1 MKHMA
6 TSARRDGAAGGLH
19 TWAWR
24 ALVVGAVA
32 AVYVAAYGRF
42 VGRFFSFDDF
52 AVLTAV
58 DGIHVRT
65 PFDVLRFFAPW
76 PNFALYRPLTTVG
89 YFWTAWAVL
98 GLDPAR
104 WSLAQIGFHVVNALL
119 VCAIASRLLGSRPA
133 GLAAALV
140 YASAP
145 GHALAVRWSAFF
157 TITGTTLVYFVGL
170 WAWLRAAERW
180 RVPATLAIFVIGLMC
195 SEHAVSFPAALTAI
209 AVLGQGRRDGR
220 RLARELAPFWLVGSL
235 YVGAKLFFL
244 RVLAPRLNPLQARLF
259 RVAYAL
265 SFDPLPA
272 LDRLGR
278 YVAAVAPPLYAPE
291 HSATWYRGAGALTV
305 GLAAALVTASWLAGS
320 RRPRLGVTACGVVL
334 FLVGLAP
341 VLFLARHVF
350 PAYIGIAALGASLA
364 IVAPL
369 TALRR
374 GNAMALAV
382 AAAFVAVHLEWTA
395 AAVRSEEDFRNVD
408 GLGILA
414 ARWLRAVEQ
423 AAGPGTREVVV
434 PLDEVTVR
442 MFGVAHRLFLCAPYE
457 VRPVADLESV
467 PAQPDVVIV
476 RVPAEAGPDALHDWR
491 SIVRRCPR

>member
-1 MKHMA
+1 G
-6 TSARRDGAAGGLH
+6 ARRGRGGGGVRRGLRPLRRPLLLLRRLRRPHRGGRHPCADAVRRAAIP
-19 TWAWR
+19 R
-24 ALVVGAVA
+24 ALAQLRALPA
-32 AVYVAAYGRF
+32 A
-42 VGRFFSFDDF
+42 D
-52 AVLTAV
+52 
-58 DGIHVRT
+58 
-65 PFDVLRFFAPW
+65 
-76 PNFALYRPLTTVG
+76 TVG

-119 VCAIASRLLGSRPA
+119 VCAIASQLLGSRPA

-157 TITGTTLVYFVGL
+157 TITGTTLVYFLGL

-220 RLARELAPFWLVGSL
+220 GLARELAPFWLVGRR
-235 YVGAKLFFL
+235 YGGAKLFFL

-305 GLAAALVTASWLAGS
+305 GL
-320 RRPRLGVTACGVVL
+320 
-334 FLVGLAP
+334 
-341 VLFLARHVF
+341 
-350 PAYIGIAALGASLA
+350 
-364 IVAPL
+364 
-369 TALRR
+369 
-374 GNAMALAV
+374 
-382 AAAFVAVHLEWTA
+382 
-395 AAVRSEEDFRNVD
+395 
-408 GLGILA
+408 
-414 ARWLRAVEQ
+414 
-423 AAGPGTREVVV
+423 
-434 PLDEVTVR
+434 
-442 MFGVAHRLFLCAPYE
+442 
-457 VRPVADLESV
+457 
-467 PAQPDVVIV
+467 
-476 RVPAEAGPDALHDWR
+476 
-491 SIVRRCPR
+491 